1 MFYRCGF
8 DLVWLFKWCA
18 TFVFT
23 GTDEAA
29 IIEVLSKRSG
39 EQRKEIAVTY
49 KTMFGKV
56 LCIDRVLDTC
66 RCNIDRTNFIC
77 KLF

>member
-1 MFYRCGF
+1 M
-8 DLVWLFKWCA
+8 
-18 TFVFT
+18 FT

-39 EQRKEIAVTY
+39 EQRKQIAVTY

-56 LCIDRVLDTC
+56 LCIDSVLAACHREQISYANYFDITVS
-66 RCNIDRTNFIC
+66 RQVQSVLYLHYDRA
-77 KLF
+77 K